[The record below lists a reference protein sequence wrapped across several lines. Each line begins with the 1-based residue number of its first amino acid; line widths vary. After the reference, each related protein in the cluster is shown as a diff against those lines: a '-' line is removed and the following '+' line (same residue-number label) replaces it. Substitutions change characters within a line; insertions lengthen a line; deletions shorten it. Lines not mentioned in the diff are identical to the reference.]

1 MSASI
6 REILRAA
13 RVSRPRVLLRE
24 AARLPLVVEATGL
37 LAGLPR
43 IELAS
48 LTGPT
53 TVTASLSPAE
63 SRHEWSLGAGEQL
76 VIQALVQARGVR
88 TAFEIGTFNGGTT
101 RVLAESVPED
111 GKVVTLD
118 LPPAAFDQSQRPHG
132 VTGQGVGRAY
142 ADSSAAHKVVQ
153 LLQDSLRFDATEYSG
168 QFDLVLVDGGHEFEH
183 GVADTRSAL
192 QLVKPGGMILW
203 DDFEPYWH
211 GLVRGI
217 CQEMAGRALG
227 RLTGSS
233 LGVYLAPEPTVS
245 DAVGHP
251 GTTAPVR

>member
-13 RVSRPRVLLRE
+13 RASNRKGLLRE
-24 AARLPLVVEATGL
+24 AARLPLVVEATEL
-37 LAGLPR
+37 LAALPR

-53 TVTASLSPAE
+53 TVMALLSPAE
-63 SRHEWSLGAGEQL
+63 SRHEWSLGAGEQF

-101 RVLAESVPED
+101 RVLAESVPTD
-111 GKVVTLD
+111 GRVVTLD
-118 LPPAAFDQSQRPHG
+118 LPPIDFDQTQRAVG
-132 VTGQGVGRAY
+132 VTGRGVGRAY
-142 ADSSAAHKVVQ
+142 ADSPAAGKIVQ
-153 LLQDSLRFDATEYSG
+153 LLQDSLCFDATEYAC
-168 QFDLVLVDGGHEFEH
+168 QFDLVLVDGGHEYRH

-192 QLVKPGGMILW
+192 RLVKPGGIILW

-217 CQEMAGRALG
+217 CQEMTGRPLG
-227 RLTGSS
+227 RLAGTS
-233 LGVYLAPEPTVS
+233 LGVYLAP
-245 DAVGHP
+245 D
-251 GTTAPVR
+251 